1 MISFKTH
8 TENICRIAKYK
19 LHALQRRKM
28 YLSSDKEKILSSVF
42 IKSQFYDTTLIWMYA
57 GELLI

>member
-1 MISFKTH
+1 MISFKTN

-42 IKSQFYDTTLIWMYA
+42 IKSQFYDTTLIWMHA
-57 GELLI
+57 GKLLI